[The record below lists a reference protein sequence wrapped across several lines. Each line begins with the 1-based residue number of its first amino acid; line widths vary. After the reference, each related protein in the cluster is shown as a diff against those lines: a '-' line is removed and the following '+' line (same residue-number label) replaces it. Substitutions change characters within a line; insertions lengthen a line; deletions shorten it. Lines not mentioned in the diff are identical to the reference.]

1 MSTSELA
8 IFKALADEN
17 RLAIVSAI
25 DEGGEVCAC
34 ELLERLNI
42 TQATLSHHMKV
53 LCQAGLI
60 RCRREGRWCH
70 YSIDAEAAHAL
81 AVYFEELSISTPR
94 SGSAVS
100 CSRQCQ

>member
-1 MSTSELA
+1 MDAQKLA

-25 DEGGEVCAC
+25 GREGEVCAC
-34 ELLERLNI
+34 ELLERLDI

-70 YSIDAEAAHAL
+70 YSIDTKAACML
-81 AVYFEELSISTPR
+81 AAYFDDLSR
-94 SGSAVS
+94 SRLNRKDPPS
-100 CSRQCQ
+100 CSCQ

>member
-1 MSTSELA
+1 MDAQKLA

-25 DEGGEVCAC
+25 GREGEVCAC
-34 ELLERLNI
+34 ELLERLDI

-70 YSIDAEAAHAL
+70 YSIDTEAARML
-81 AVYFEELSISTPR
+81 AAYFGDLSESRPG
-94 SGSAVS
+94 SGSPFS
-100 CSRQCQ
+100 CSCR